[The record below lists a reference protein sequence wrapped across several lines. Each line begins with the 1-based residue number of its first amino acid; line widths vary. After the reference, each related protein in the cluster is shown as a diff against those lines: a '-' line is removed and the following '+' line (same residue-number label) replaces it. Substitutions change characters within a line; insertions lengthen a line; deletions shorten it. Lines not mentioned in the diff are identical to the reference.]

1 MIKYSPEMIDEQS
14 TSKRS
19 GGTQVFICG
28 PLKLQNELMAWYLQ
42 HTSGLSCAEIDSS
55 ELEKLLS
62 KKYRHA
68 CLIMLDCQ
76 GDSPAAMW
84 PRIRNLSEA
93 GSERF
98 MTALFNVAPDHE
110 IRNELVNCGVRG
122 IFFNDDP
129 LANLS
134 KGVSAILNGELW
146 FSRELLVKCI
156 FKSNESSDEPEP
168 ANHAANAL
176 GTFLTLR
183 EKEILVMIASGV
195 SNRKIASFLG
205 ISTNTVKTHIYNIYS
220 KIKVPNRLQAALWAA
235 KHL

>member
-1 MIKYSPEMIDEQS
+1 MKFEM
-14 TSKRS
+14 
-19 GGTQVFICG
+19 
-28 PLKLQNELMAWYLQ
+28 
-42 HTSGLSCAEIDSS
+42 
-55 ELEKLLS
+55 
-62 KKYRHA
+62 
-68 CLIMLDCQ
+68 
-76 GDSPAAMW
+76 
-84 PRIRNLSEA
+84 NLSIA
-93 GSERF
+93 G
-98 MTALFNVAPDHE
+98 
-110 IRNELVNCGVRG
+110 CGGV
-122 IFFNDDP
+122 FFNDDP

-156 FKSNESSDEPEP
+156 FKSNESSDEPEEP

>member
-1 MIKYSPEMIDEQS
+1 MNDKLSP
-14 TSKRS
+14 SKRPES
-19 GGTQVFICG
+19 AQVLICG
-28 PLKLQNELMAWYLQ
+28 PLKLQNELMAWFLQ
-42 HTSGLSCAEIDSS
+42 QTSGLTCAEISTS
-55 ELEKLLS
+55 ELDRLLN
-62 KKYRHA
+62 KKHGHA

-76 GDSPAAMW
+76 GSSPAALW
-84 PRIRNLSEA
+84 SRIRNISEA
-93 GSERF
+93 DSDRL
-98 MTALFNVAPDHE
+98 MTALFNVASDQE

-122 IFFNDDP
+122 VFFNDDP

-134 KGVSAILNGELW
+134 KGINAILNGELW

-156 FKSNESSDEPEP
+156 FESKENSDETEP
-168 ANHAANAL
+168 ANLATDAL

-205 ISTNTVKTHIYNIYS
+205 ISTNTVKTHIYNIYG

>member
-1 MIKYSPEMIDEQS
+1 MIKKQS
-14 TSKRS
+14 ASKRPES
-19 GGTQVFICG
+19 TQVLICG
-28 PLKLQNELMAWYLQ
+28 PLKLQNELMARFLHQ
-42 HTSGLSCAEIDSS
+42 TSGLSCAVMNTS

-62 KKYRHA
+62 RKHGHA

-76 GDSPAAMW
+76 GSSPAALW
-84 PRIRNLSEA
+84 TRIRKISEA
-93 GSERF
+93 GSKRF
-98 MTALFNVAPDHE
+98 MTALFNVASGHE

-122 IFFNDDP
+122 AFFNDDP

-134 KGVSAILNGELW
+134 KGINAILNGELW

-156 FKSNESSDEPEP
+156 FESKENSDEPEP
-168 ANHAANAL
+168 ANHATDAL
-176 GTFLTLR
+176 RTFLTLR